1 MTVLQFVKE
10 GPWRRTVAKYQ
21 KKDVQELSLNSKRS
35 EVKVEIKIL
44 VYIKKTVDQV
54 VRVNLPAF

>member
-1 MTVLQFVKE
+1 VKE